1 MAVATTTNKVS
12 LLQNASNVQPDTI
25 THTFNIS
32 TIAAA
37 GTTQATGT
45 AIGNDKPFVLVSN
58 NTVANGV
65 VLPAAQY
72 RGQEIVVYPQVAS
85 LALRVYPPVGGS
97 INNGTANAAI
107 FATPR
112 QGTRFICVDTGVAQG
127 GLGLNWIALAQ
138 GGVSGT
144 FTANGATAVTVTDAS
159 VTADSNIIITLKTV
173 GGTVGTSAPNVRTIT
188 PGTGFTVAGIASDTS
203 VYNYRIL

>member
-12 LLQNASNVQPDTI
+12 LLQNANNVQPDTVRN
-25 THTFNIS
+25 TFNIS

-45 AIGNDKPFVLVSN
+45 AIGNDKPFVLISN

-65 VLPAAQY
+65 VLPTAAY
-72 RGQEIVVYPQVAS
+72 VGQEITVYPQVAN
-85 LALRVYPPVGGS
+85 LALRVYPPVGGT
-97 INNGTANAAI
+97 INGGTANAAL
-107 FATPR
+107 FVTPR
-112 QGTRFICVDTGVAQG
+112 STTRFITTDST
-127 GLGLNWIALAQ
+127 GLNWATDSQ

-144 FTANGATAVTVTDAS
+144 FTANGATPVTVTDAS
-159 VTADSNIIITLKTV
+159 VTADSNIIFTLKTV
-173 GGTVGTSAPNVRTIT
+173 GGTVGAMPRCVTIT
-188 PGTGFTVAGIASDTS
+188 PGTGFNVNCTASDTS

>member
-12 LLQNASNVQPDTI
+12 LLQNANNVQPDTI
-25 THTFNIS
+25 RHTFNIS

-45 AIGNDKPFVLVSN
+45 AIGNDKPFVLISN

-65 VLPAAQY
+65 VLPTAAY
-72 RGQEIVVYPQVAS
+72 IGQEITVYPQVAN
-85 LALRVYPPVGGS
+85 LALRVYPPAGGT
-97 INNGTANAAI
+97 INGAAVNAAL
-107 FATPR
+107 FVTAR
-112 QGTRFICVDTGVAQG
+112 QTTRFVCVDRA
-127 GLGLNWIALAQ
+127 GLTWIAFAQ
-138 GGVSGT
+138 NGVSGT